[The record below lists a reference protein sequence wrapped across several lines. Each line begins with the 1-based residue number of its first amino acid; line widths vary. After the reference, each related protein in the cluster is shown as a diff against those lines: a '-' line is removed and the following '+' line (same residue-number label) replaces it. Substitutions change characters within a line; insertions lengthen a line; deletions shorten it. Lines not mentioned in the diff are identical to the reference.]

1 MPFNADPYISKTPG
15 FPKEGIT
22 FYDISPILEDSAV
35 VREAMDALAD
45 LARPMKPDLIAG
57 VDARG
62 FLFALP
68 LALDRQES
76 ICAVRFASRAHEI
89 DQRLGTTGFSASKG
103 KIHLLTPIERELT
116 Q

>member
-35 VREAMDALAD
+35 IRQAMDALAD
-45 LARPMKPDLIAG
+45 LARPMQPDIIAG

-68 LALDRQES
+68 LALELACGS
-76 ICAVRFASRAHEI
+76 ILAGAVCVI
-89 DQRLGTTGFSASKG
+89 
-103 KIHLLTPIERELT
+103 ELT
-116 Q
+116 GLKGRARLDCPVAALQTYEF